1 MIEYTRI
8 DCMPWIDPM
17 VIDYVS
23 KVIRIDTSRPRRV
36 VHVTSKQKDS
46 LNGFASIHRAHKKL
60 FIIFPMIPNFECEKN
75 LATFLFT

>member
-1 MIEYTRI
+1 MSIV
-8 DCMPWIDPM
+8 CHGLMDPM

-36 VHVTSKQKDS
+36 VLVHVTSKQKDS

-60 FIIFPMIPNFECEKN
+60 FIIFPMIPNFECEKI
-75 LATFLFT
+75 